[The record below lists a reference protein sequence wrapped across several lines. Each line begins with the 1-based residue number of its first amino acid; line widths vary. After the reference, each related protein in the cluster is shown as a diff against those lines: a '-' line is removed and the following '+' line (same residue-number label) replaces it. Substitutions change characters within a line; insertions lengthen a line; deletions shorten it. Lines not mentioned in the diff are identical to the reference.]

1 MEGFMLSK
9 SQARWF
15 FVGGTAFF
23 GAIFIFLTIDSL
35 REIPARQNQDQMS
48 ASVIRGKHIWD
59 RNNCMGCHTI
69 LGEGAYYAPE
79 LTRVVERRGEEWIA
93 VFMKDPEAMFPGQ
106 RRMVKDD
113 FSDEEIQDTIAF
125 LDWIGKIDTNGF
137 PPEPDLA
144 PGIVLASA
152 PLLKGTPKP
161 DYFSTIC
168 VACHSVEGSGG
179 TVGPALDGVGSRLS
193 ASELDRWLADPPGVK
208 PGTAMPKLDI
218 PDATRSELVQWLAS
232 LK

>member
-1 MEGFMLSK
+1 MLSK
-9 SQARWF
+9 SQARLF

-23 GAIFIFLTIDSL
+23 TAIFIFLTVDSL
-35 REIPARQNQDQMS
+35 REIPARQNTDQMTDS
-48 ASVIRGKHIWD
+48 IVRGKHIWD
-59 RNNCMGCHTI
+59 RENCMGCHTI

-79 LTRVVERRGEEWIA
+79 LTKVVDRRGPQWIA
-93 VFMKDPEAMFPGQ
+93 VFLKDPEAMFPGQ
-106 RRMVKDD
+106 RRMVQYD
-113 FSDEEIQDTIAF
+113 FNEQEIQDVIAF

-144 PGIVLASA
+144 GSITLASA
-152 PLLKGTPKP
+152 PLPAAQAAP
-161 DYFSTIC
+161 AYFSTIC
-168 VACHSVEGSGG
+168 IACHAVGGSGG
-179 TVGPALDGVGSRLS
+179 GVGPALDGVGNRLTS
-193 ASELDRWLADPPGVK
+193 AELDRWLKDPPSVK

>member
-1 MEGFMLSK
+1 MLSK
-9 SQARWF
+9 SQARLF

-35 REIPARQNQDQMS
+35 REIPARQNQDQMT

-59 RNNCMGCHTI
+59 RENCMGCHTI

-79 LTRVVERRGEEWIA
+79 LTRVVDRRGPAWITI
-93 VFMKDPEAMFPGQ
+93 FLKDPEAMFPGK
-106 RRMVKDD
+106 RRMVQYD
-113 FSDEEIQDTIAF
+113 FSDEEIEDTIAF

-144 PGIVLASA
+144 STIVLASA
-152 PLLKGTPKP
+152 GAPMAQSTPE
-161 DYFSTIC
+161 YFSTIC
-168 VACHSVEGSGG
+168 IACHAVGGSGG
-179 TVGPALDGVGSRLS
+179 GVGPALDGVGNRLT
-193 ASELDRWLADPPGVK
+193 AAELDRWLADPPAVK
-208 PGTAMPKLDI
+208 PGTAMPQLNI